1 LKNKVVCD
9 VYAEEVA
16 TMAGTG
22 SAPDSE
28 TPLSPGDALALV
40 EAESRRVSQ
49 RLNVDVV
56 AVLGIWGVT
65 WLVGFGLAYFAS
77 VRNAA
82 VPWWLAGTVIG
93 ILSLVALAVSFGQPI
108 RRGRGI
114 EGASRQVMAMYM
126 WAWPLTFAAL
136 YALDLGL
143 VHQGLPVRLTYLL
156 WPGTSVVAVG
166 VLYLGT
172 GFLYRDL
179 VPYGLGVWM
188 LVTGASSVFAGHPG
202 NFAVLSLAGGGGFL
216 VAAVPYAWR
225 RRRSLQ

>member
-1 LKNKVVCD
+1 
-9 VYAEEVA
+9 
-16 TMAGTG
+16 MGGTG
-22 SAPDSE
+22 SAPNSE
-28 TPLSPGDALALV
+28 AGLDEDTPLSPGDALAFV
-40 EAESRRVSQ
+40 EAESQRVSQ
-49 RLNVDVV
+49 RLNVDI
-56 AVLGIWGVT
+56 AALLGTWGVT

-77 VRNAA
+77 VKNAA

-93 ILSLVALAVSFGQPI
+93 VLTLVALTVSFGQPI
-108 RRGRGI
+108 RRSRGI

-143 VHQGLPVRLTYLL
+143 VHQGLPARLTYLL

-172 GFLYRDL
+172 GFLFRDL

-188 LVTGASSVFAGHPG
+188 LVTGAASVFAGHPG

-225 RRRSLQ
+225 RRRSPE